1 MELLMDIDDVI
12 VSLVFV
18 EIGSIYLFVIVK
30 LLPLGK

>member
-1 MELLMDIDDVI
+1 MELHMDIDDVI

-30 LLPLGK
+30 LLP